1 MVPKNITRGLT
12 LGFTAYFIWG
22 SFPVVISL
30 LSFATPW
37 EIVVWRV
44 IFGLVAGLVFIAVA
58 RSWRTFLQAFKSKRV
73 MLWILLSSVSVM
85 INWTVYVYAVANQHV
100 VESSLGYFINP
111 LVTILIAVIAL
122 REKLRPLQW
131 VAVGFGAV
139 AVFILTFDY
148 GRLPWIA
155 LSLAFSF
162 GVYGL
167 AKNKMGDLVTPLH
180 SYTIETVLLTPVVLV
195 MLGGVAMNGPVV
207 FFTHGWLAAAGLAF
221 YGVMTAVPLI
231 LFGVAAKNLPLSWIG
246 LMQYLTPILQFSLGV
261 LYFKEDMPIARW
273 YGFGLVWCALV
284 MLSVDMLR
292 RVRRNSTAVT
302 SQN

>member
-1 MVPKNITRGLT
+1 MVPKNTARGLT

-22 SFPVVISL
+22 SFPVIISL

-44 IFGLVAGLVFIAVA
+44 IFGLVAGLVFIAIA
-58 RSWRTFLQAFKSKRV
+58 KSGRAFFQAFKSKRTMFWV
-73 MLWILLSSVSVM
+73 LLSSVSVM
-85 INWTVYVYAVANQHV
+85 INWTVYVYAVANHHV

-111 LVTILIAVIAL
+111 LVTILIAVVAL

-131 VAVGFGAV
+131 VAVGFGALAV
-139 AVFILTFDY
+139 AILTFDY

-155 LSLAFSF
+155 LTLALSF
-162 GVYGL
+162 GIYGL

-180 SYTIETVLLTPVVLV
+180 SYTIETVFLTPVALLMLV
-195 MLGGVAMNGPVV
+195 AVAASGPVT
-207 FFTHGWLAAAGLAF
+207 FFTQGWLAAAGLAF

-246 LMQYLTPILQFSLGV
+246 LMQYLTPVLQFSLGV
-261 LYFKEDMPIARW
+261 LYFQEEMPTARW
-273 YGFGLVWCALV
+273 YGFGLVWCALAI
-284 MLSVDMLR
+284 LSVDMLR
-292 RVRRNSTAVT
+292 RVRR
-302 SQN
+302 SQLPA

>member
-1 MVPKNITRGLT
+1 MPKNITRGLS

-22 SFPVVISL
+22 SFPVIISL

-37 EIVVWRV
+37 EIVVWRI
-44 IFGLVAGLVFIAVA
+44 IFGLAAGLVFIAVA
-58 RSWRTFLQAFKSKRV
+58 RSGRTFLNAFKSKRV

-85 INWTVYVYAVANQHV
+85 INWTVYVYAVANHHV

-111 LVTILIAVIAL
+111 LITILIAVVAL

-139 AVFILTFDY
+139 AVGILTFDY

-155 LSLAFSF
+155 LALASSF
-162 GVYGL
+162 GIYGL

-180 SYTIETVLLTPVVLV
+180 SYTIETVLLTPVALL
-195 MLGGVAMNGPVV
+195 MLAAVAANGPVTFV
-207 FFTHGWLAAAGLAF
+207 TQGWLAATGLAI

-261 LYFKEDMPIARW
+261 LYFKEDMPLARW

-284 MLSVDMLR
+284 ILSVDMLR
-292 RVRRNSTAVT
+292 RVRKNVVA
-302 SQN
+302 NAA

>member
-1 MVPKNITRGLT
+1 MPKNITRGLS

-22 SFPVVISL
+22 SFPVIISL

-37 EIVVWRV
+37 EIVVWRI
-44 IFGLVAGLVFIAVA
+44 IFGLAAGLVFIAIA
-58 RSWRTFLQAFKSKRV
+58 RSGRQFLNAFKSKRI
-73 MLWILLSSVSVM
+73 MLWILLSSISVM
-85 INWTVYVYAVANQHV
+85 INWTVYVYAVANHHV

-111 LVTILIAVIAL
+111 LITILIAVVAL

-139 AVFILTFDY
+139 AVGILTFDY

-155 LSLAFSF
+155 LALASSF
-162 GVYGL
+162 GIYGL

-180 SYTIETVLLTPVVLV
+180 SYTIETVLLTPVALL
-195 MLGGVAMNGPVV
+195 MLLSVGINGPITFV
-207 FFTHGWLAAAGLAF
+207 TQGWLAATGLAI

-261 LYFKEDMPIARW
+261 LYFKEDMPLARW

-284 MLSVDMLR
+284 ILSVDMLR
-292 RVRRNSTAVT
+292 RVRKNSVVNAA
-302 SQN
+302 

>member
-1 MVPKNITRGLT
+1 
-12 LGFTAYFIWG
+12 
-22 SFPVVISL
+22 
-30 LSFATPW
+30 
-37 EIVVWRV
+37 
-44 IFGLVAGLVFIAVA
+44 
-58 RSWRTFLQAFKSKRV
+58 

-85 INWTVYVYAVANQHV
+85 INWTVYVYAVANHHV

-111 LVTILIAVIAL
+111 LITILIAVVAL

-139 AVFILTFDY
+139 AVGILTFDY

-155 LSLAFSF
+155 LALASSF
-162 GVYGL
+162 GIYGL

-180 SYTIETVLLTPVVLV
+180 SYTIETVLLTPVALL
-195 MLGGVAMNGPVV
+195 MLLAVGMNGPITFV
-207 FFTHGWLAAAGLAF
+207 TQGWLAATGLAI

-261 LYFKEDMPIARW
+261 LYFKEDMPLARW
-273 YGFGLVWCALV
+273 YGFGLVWCALAI
-284 MLSVDMLR
+284 LSVDMLR
-292 RVRRNSTAVT
+292 RVRKNSVA
-302 SQN
+302 NAA

>member
-1 MVPKNITRGLT
+1 
-12 LGFTAYFIWG
+12 
-22 SFPVVISL
+22 
-30 LSFATPW
+30 
-37 EIVVWRV
+37 VVWRI
-44 IFGLVAGLVFIAVA
+44 IFGLAAGLVFIAIA
-58 RSWRTFLQAFKSKRV
+58 RSGRQFLNAFKSKRI

-85 INWTVYVYAVANQHV
+85 INWTVYVYAVANHHV

-111 LVTILIAVIAL
+111 LITILIAVVAL

-139 AVFILTFDY
+139 AVGILTFDY

-155 LSLAFSF
+155 LALASSF
-162 GVYGL
+162 GIYGL

-180 SYTIETVLLTPVVLV
+180 SYTIETVLLTPVALL
-195 MLGGVAMNGPVV
+195 MLLAVGINGPITFV
-207 FFTHGWLAAAGLAF
+207 TQGWLAATGLAI

-261 LYFKEDMPIARW
+261 LYFKEDMPLARW
-273 YGFGLVWCALV
+273 YGFGLVWCALAI
-284 MLSVDMLR
+284 LSVDMLR
-292 RVRRNSTAVT
+292 RVRKNAVA
-302 SQN
+302 NAA

>member
-1 MVPKNITRGLT
+1 VPKNITRGLS

-22 SFPVVISL
+22 SFPVIISL

-37 EIVVWRV
+37 EIVVWRI
-44 IFGLVAGLVFIAVA
+44 IFGLAAGLVFIAIA
-58 RSWRTFLQAFKSKRV
+58 RSGRQFLNAFKSKRI
-73 MLWILLSSVSVM
+73 MLWILLSSISVM
-85 INWTVYVYAVANQHV
+85 INWTVYVYAVANHHV

-111 LVTILIAVIAL
+111 LITILIAVVAL

-139 AVFILTFDY
+139 AVGILTFDY

-155 LSLAFSF
+155 LALASSF
-162 GVYGL
+162 GIYGL

-180 SYTIETVLLTPVVLV
+180 SYTIETVLLTPVALL
-195 MLGGVAMNGPVV
+195 MLLSVGINGPITFV
-207 FFTHGWLAAAGLAF
+207 TQGWLAATGLAI

-261 LYFKEDMPIARW
+261 LYFKEDMPLARW

-284 MLSVDMLR
+284 ILSVDMLR
-292 RVRRNSTAVT
+292 RVRKNSVVNAA
-302 SQN
+302 

>member
-1 MVPKNITRGLT
+1 MPKNITRGLS

-22 SFPVVISL
+22 SFPVIISL

-37 EIVVWRV
+37 EIVVWRI
-44 IFGLVAGLVFIAVA
+44 IFGLAAGLVFIAIA
-58 RSWRTFLQAFKSKRV
+58 RSGRQFLNAFKSKRI

-85 INWTVYVYAVANQHV
+85 INWTVYVYAVANHHV

-111 LVTILIAVIAL
+111 LITILIAVVAL

-139 AVFILTFDY
+139 AVGILTFDY

-155 LSLAFSF
+155 LALASSF
-162 GVYGL
+162 GIYGL

-180 SYTIETVLLTPVVLV
+180 SYTIETVLLTPVALL
-195 MLGGVAMNGPVV
+195 MLLAVGMNGPITFV
-207 FFTHGWLAAAGLAF
+207 TQGWLAATGLAI

-261 LYFKEDMPIARW
+261 LYFKEEMPLARW

-284 MLSVDMLR
+284 ILSVDMLR
-292 RVRRNSTAVT
+292 RVRKNSGA
-302 SQN
+302 NAA

>member
-1 MVPKNITRGLT
+1 MPKNITRGLS

-22 SFPVVISL
+22 SFPIIISL

-37 EIVVWRV
+37 EIVVWRI
-44 IFGLVAGLVFIAVA
+44 IFGLAAGLVFIAIA
-58 RSWRTFLQAFKSKRV
+58 RSGRQFLNAFKSKRI

-85 INWTVYVYAVANQHV
+85 ITWTVYVYAVATHHV

-111 LVTILIAVIAL
+111 LITILIAVVAL

-139 AVFILTFDY
+139 AVGILTFDY

-155 LSLAFSF
+155 LALASSF
-162 GVYGL
+162 GIYGL

-180 SYTIETVLLTPVVLV
+180 SYTIETVLLTPVALL
-195 MLGGVAMNGPVV
+195 MLLGVSMNGPITFV
-207 FFTHGWLAAAGLAF
+207 TQGWLAATGLAI

-261 LYFKEDMPIARW
+261 LYFKEDMPLARW

-284 MLSVDMLR
+284 ILSVDMLR
-292 RVRRNSTAVT
+292 RVRKNALA
-302 SQN
+302 NAA